1 MAIISIPT
9 SVAGISIPG
18 KVINGPLS
26 KLYQSKYNHTFLKY
40 PRDLESSGKGHVIEF
55 TIEEI
60 QPIEISA
67 KTVGDVAKTVGDAS
81 VEKLKEGFNKAIEA
95 NKNGLN
101 ITPRKTKT
109 VATIHL
115 YIPDTV
121 NFTYNASFDSVSVT
135 DVAQKL
141 MGTIPTAGK
150 KTGALAK
157 FGSKLMGAVSSLAS
171 TGLPTL
177 ATRALG
183 YAVNPQQQLLFNG
196 IDLRNFS
203 FAFTFTPYSQQES
216 KDVEQIIQ
224 LLKEH
229 SRPKLIEGTAGM
241 FFTPPS
247 VLKVKFLFNGKEN
260 THIGKIAECFIE
272 GIDINYAPNGWAA
285 HTDGSPVQTSL
296 LLNLR
301 ETTIVDRNMV
311 NKGY

>member
-9 SVAGISIPG
+9 SVAGVSIPG

-60 QPIEISA
+60 QPIEFSK
-67 KTVGDVAKTVGDAS
+67 KTAADVAEQVKNAAANPQEAVS
-81 VEKLKEGFNKAIEA
+81 KVIEA

-135 DVAQKL
+135 DVAQQL
-141 MGTIPTAGK
+141 MGIIPTSGK
-150 KTGALAK
+150 KSGALAK
-157 FGSKLMGAVSSLAS
+157 IGSKLMGAVSSIVS
-171 TGLPTL
+171 DTGLSRL
-177 ATRALG
+177 ATRSLG

-229 SRPKLIEGTAGM
+229 SRPKLVEGTAGM

-296 LLNLR
+296 LLNLK